1 MPHIQLKLYASLQ
14 MFAPP
19 EGEEYPIA
27 PGMTVQDLLA
37 QIHLPAEKAKLI
49 FIDGTKAEL
58 SSRLEGGERVG
69 TLSARGGRLN
79 AATPRRTSLQT
90 EEMDIRHTAHY
101 WASWKT
107 THGNNRNIVSH
118 T

>member
-1 MPHIQLKLYASLQ
+1 MPHIQLKLYATLQ
-14 MFAPP
+14 GFMPDV
-19 EGEEYPIA
+19 GEEYPIC

-69 TLSARGGRLN
+69 LFPPVGG
-79 AATPRRTSLQT
+79 
-90 EEMDIRHTAHY
+90 
-101 WASWKT
+101 
-107 THGNNRNIVSH
+107 G
-118 T
+118 